1 MKTVLFLIL
10 VVITIALIATS
21 DKNPPEDGQW

>member
-1 MKTVLFLIL
+1 MKSIMFLLLL
-10 VVITIALIATS
+10 VACIALIATS